1 MPKAACGL
9 TNSGHK
15 RRDKRGCIEEKYFL
29 DIGFLVG
36 NIKMNMRNT
45 S

>member
-1 MPKAACGL
+1 MLKAACGL

-15 RRDKRGCIEEKYFL
+15 KGYIEDKYFL
-29 DIGFLVG
+29 DIGFLIG